1 MKDLQNLKCGMSNQ
15 NQKPKALYIAYDGM
29 TDPLGQSQVLSYL
42 KVLSTSYSFH
52 LISFEKPDLFEKR
65 KTTIDSFIEGCDIHW
80 HPLPYHKSPPILSTI
95 YDNYLAW
102 NKIKELYQTHQF
114 AIVHCRGYTLTSLG
128 VKAKEKYGSKLIFDM
143 RGWWPDEK
151 LESGLW
157 SSPIYKPVYRFFKRQ
172 EKAFF
177 KQCDIAISL
186 THVGKQTII
195 DLGLKAADK
204 IEVIPTCVNFDIFKA
219 FDIDTR
225 VAKRKE
231 MNLPEEAMV
240 FLYSGSVGSNYRT
253 DLVLKFF
260 KKLKE
265 KCPNAFLVFLSHS
278 NHQIIEQEIAL
289 ANVAM
294 EDCRIKSV
302 SYPEVSAY
310 LMIGDV
316 GLIMYNLGFSVIGRS
331 PTKLGEYWA
340 SGLLC
345 LSARDIGDLQ
355 AIVSSYP
362 NSGVLINSLDK
373 EEDFEDGI
381 ERILK
386 IEVDRD
392 KLRAD
397 SFAYFALE
405 KGSFAYLNI
414 YNKLSK

>member
-1 MKDLQNLKCGMSNQ
+1 MTEQ

-42 KVLSTSYSFH
+42 KVLSSSYTFH

-65 KTTIDSFIEGCDIHW
+65 KETIDAFIEGYDIHW

-102 NKIKELYQTHQF
+102 NKIKELYKSHQF
-114 AIVHCRGYTLTSLG
+114 DIVHCRGYTLTGLG
-128 VKAKEKYGSKLIFDM
+128 VKAKEQYGSKLIFDM

-157 SSPIYKPVYRFFKRQ
+157 SSPIYKPVYHYFKAQ

-177 KQCDIAISL
+177 KKCDIAISL
-186 THVGKQTII
+186 THVGKRAII
-195 DLGLKAADK
+195 DLGLKEESK
-204 IEVIPTCVNFDIFKA
+204 VEVIPTCVNFEVFKPFSEA
-219 FDIDTR
+219 IR
-225 VAKRKE
+225 SAKRKE
-231 MNLPEEAMV
+231 MNIPESAMV

-260 KKLKE
+260 KKLKD
-265 KCPNAFLVFLSHS
+265 KWPNSFLVFLSHS
-278 NHQIIEQEIAL
+278 DHQIIEKEIAL
-289 ANVAM
+289 ANVAI

-302 SYPEVSAY
+302 SYTEVSPH
-310 LMIGDV
+310 LMVGDV

-373 EEDFEDGI
+373 DQDFDQGI
-381 ERILK
+381 DRILQ
-386 IEVDRD
+386 IQVDKE
-392 KLRAD
+392 KLRED
-397 SFAYFALE
+397 SYDYFALE
-405 KGSFAYLNI
+405 KGSAAYLAI
-414 YNKLSK
+414 YKELAQSINH